1 MSKSEL
7 SEMSYWTEL
16 CLKLR
21 MSEEGIVAFFA
32 KNPVEKAEFL
42 IAMFSANQD
51 IREKAAILSILS
63 KFGDVEIAGNFLADV
78 LQSDCDRLKFRA
90 SVVGEFSK
98 FDNHLHLRDA
108 IRAHLQG
115 RTPAE
120 VWIRNAFPDGCCPL
134 KNKAAPLSEKPPA
147 ETKTRRR
154 DRTSPN
160 ILSFRKRN
168 NN

>member
-1 MSKSEL
+1 MP
-7 SEMSYWTEL
+7 YWKKL
-16 CLKLR
+16 CLELR
-21 MSEEGIVAFFA
+21 MSEEEIVVFFA

-42 IAMFSANQD
+42 IAMFSTNQS

-90 SVVGEFSK
+90 SVVGEFGK
-98 FDNHLHLRDA
+98 FDNHLRLRDA

-120 VWIRNAFPDGCCPL
+120 VWIRNAFPDGRCPL
-134 KNKAAPLSEKPPA
+134 KSRDAPPSEIPPA
-147 ETKTRRR
+147 QTNTRRR
-154 DRTSPN
+154 DRT
-160 ILSFRKRN
+160 
-168 NN
+168 